1 MRGTN
6 RIVLLLF
13 VAWAPLPSC
22 EDSPE
27 RPAPEV
33 AGAAVPY
40 DATEDVDAQV
50 LSDIAV
56 SVLPDPDDPPEPV
69 RANLSEDRI
78 LTHDGTALTLP
89 SDREVRARKQLAQEI
104 GEMASVPTADLREL
118 RLHWST
124 RGSGITF
131 QNPTTHTFRLSV
143 HFESSTDPEC
153 QETVLRGPI
162 AAKSSVAPFATRL
175 DCAYDTALVTLLDRY
190 NFVVANA
197 TLSPD

>member
-1 MRGTN
+1 MRGTS

-22 EDSPE
+22 GDPPE
-27 RPAPEV
+27 RSAPEV

-69 RANLSEDRI
+69 RATIPEQRV
-78 LTHDGTALTLP
+78 LTRDGTALTLP
-89 SDREVRARKQLAQEI
+89 SDREVRARKQLAEEI
-104 GEMASVPTADLREL
+104 GELDSVPTADLREL
-118 RLHWST
+118 RLHWLT
-124 RGSGITF
+124 RGSGIIF

-143 HFESSTDPEC
+143 RFESSTDPEC

-162 AAKSSVAPFATRL
+162 AAKSSAAPFTTRV
-175 DCAYDTALVTLLDRY
+175 DCAYDTALVTLFDRY
-190 NFVVANA
+190 NFVVADA